1 MDPRRLKLA
10 GALAAALLLGL
21 AAGAWLKRSAAAP
34 RPDPLGIASSTLL
47 ALRDQGRI
55 IPFSAR
61 YAAVV
66 SASESRLGLTARKTL
81 VLPATV
87 RYGVDL
93 TRLKRSDLAWDEATR
108 TLTVTLPPLEISAPS
123 VDMEAV
129 QESSE
134 GGVLMALSD
143 AERAL
148 DQANNRSAQAE
159 IMRQSRDRIP
169 MQLARNSAM
178 RTVAGSFALPL
189 RAAGID
195 ASVAVRLLD
204 ASGHEEAA
212 WLDRPRALDTRLR
225 DRQAGR

>member
-1 MDPRRLKLA
+1 MDAGRLKA
-10 GALAAALLLGL
+10 AAALLGALLLGGLGGAWL
-21 AAGAWLKRSAAAP
+21 AAGPPPP
-34 RPDPLGIASSTLL
+34 RPDPLRIASSTLL

-55 IPFSAR
+55 VPFSAR
-61 YAAVV
+61 YAAIVT
-66 SASESRLGLTARKTL
+66 AGESRFGLTAKKTL
-81 VLPATV
+81 ILPATV

-93 TRLKRSDLAWDEATR
+93 TRLKRSDLAWDEATQ
-108 TLTVTLPPLEISAPS
+108 TLTVTLPELEMSAPKI
-123 VDMEAV
+123 DMEAV
-129 QESSE
+129 QEHSE

-143 AERAL
+143 AERTL

-195 ASVAVRLLD
+195 ASVAVRFMD